1 MNIVSKEL
9 FQHMVRIRRQ
19 IHKHPELGY
28 QEENTAAIITEELKR
43 LGIKATTGIAK
54 TGVIGR
60 IDTTKKTGP
69 VVALRAD
76 MDAIAIHEETGLE
89 FSSEVKGVMH
99 ACGHDGHVAMLIG
112 AAAILKQSLKTGNV
126 ILVFQP
132 AEEGEGGAQ
141 KIMESGLLEDAKAI
155 YACHLDRHFKVGQL
169 VVQEGT
175 ISAFTDRFEISI
187 KGKGGH
193 VAQPHDTIDAIVVAS
208 LIVMSLQTIVSRE
221 VDPIYPSIVSV
232 GQIEGGTVP
241 NAVAENARLCGTVRT
256 TEENIRKQIIA
267 GIKRIVNAAGKLHNA
282 DVKVDIIKGYPAVI
296 NTCDES
302 EIART
307 AVKNIIGDEAL
318 VDTQFASMGGEDF
331 SFYLEKIPGCL
342 ARLGAQKEGF
352 ANIPAHSSTF
362 DFDENALGVGAAFLA
377 EAAKLTL
384 DHLEKP

>member
-28 QEENTAAIITEELKR
+28 QEENTAAIITEELKK
-43 LGIKATTGIAK
+43 LGIKATAGIAK
-54 TGVIGR
+54 TGVVGR
-60 IDTTKKTGP
+60 IDTEKTRP

-76 MDAIAIHEETGLE
+76 MDAIAIQEETGLE
-89 FSSEVKGVMH
+89 FASEVKGVMH

-112 AAAILKQSLKTGNV
+112 AAAILKQSLKAGSV

-169 VVQEGT
+169 VVQNGT

-187 KGKGGH
+187 KGRGGH
-193 VAQPHDTIDAIVVAS
+193 VAQPHDTVDAIVVAS

-221 VDPIYPSIVSV
+221 VNPMHPSIVSV

-256 TEENIRKQIIA
+256 TEEHVRKQIIA

-282 DVKVDIIKGYPAVI
+282 DVKVEIIKGYPAVT

-307 AVKNIIGDEAL
+307 AVKNIIGNEAL
-318 VDTQFASMGGEDF
+318 IDTRFASMGGEDF

-342 ARLGAQKEGF
+342 VRLGAQKEGF

-377 EAAKLTL
+377 ETAKLTL